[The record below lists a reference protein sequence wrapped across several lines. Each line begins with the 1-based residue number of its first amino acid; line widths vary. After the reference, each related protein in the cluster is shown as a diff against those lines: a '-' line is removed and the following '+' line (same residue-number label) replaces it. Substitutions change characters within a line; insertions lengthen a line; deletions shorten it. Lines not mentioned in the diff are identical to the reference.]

1 MSGMSV
7 LSTKLHRATELLD
20 SYLLALEAIESRGGS
35 AARPDEAKSL
45 LAVLAPLNR
54 HLRGQT
60 YFSLGV
66 NGEEMSEFLRLRHR
80 EDWPGARDGILS
92 VESRLREDANGR
104 RDLSGEDMSILGDV
118 SDALDNVCA
127 SLFSEMRRR

>member
-7 LSTKLHRATELLD
+7 LSTKLHRSTELLN
-20 SYLLALEAIESRGGS
+20 SYLSALESIESRGGS
-35 AARPDEAKSL
+35 VARPDETASL

-66 NGEEMSEFLRLRHR
+66 NGEDMYKFLHLRHR
-80 EDWPGARDGILS
+80 EGWPDARDGILS
-92 VESRLREDANGR
+92 IESRLRGGANGR
-104 RDLSGEDMSILGDV
+104 LDLSGEDMSILGDV